1 MIETV
6 VGPSNRG
13 SWQKELSSSMRWGY
27 DSSRRVAVRLVAGC
41 KSRTTT
47 FKTAA
52 EQSPES

>member
-6 VGPSNRG
+6 VGVESG
-13 SWQKELSSSMRWGY
+13 QLATGAFHEYAVGL
-27 DSSRRVAVRLVAGC
+27 DSSRRVAVRVVAGC

-52 EQSPES
+52 EQAPES